1 MNARYSKAFGMNVAE
16 LRDFAERQPFRPFT
30 VRLSNGAQ
38 YTFSEPR
45 NLGAP
50 KDWHMIIFFGE
61 SDWTLIDT
69 ENITEVI
76 AR

>member
-1 MNARYSKAFGMNVAE
+1 MKVAE
-16 LRDFAERQPFRPFT
+16 LKNFTERQPFRPFT

-50 KDWHMIIFFGE
+50 KDWHVIIFFGE

-76 AR
+76 TR